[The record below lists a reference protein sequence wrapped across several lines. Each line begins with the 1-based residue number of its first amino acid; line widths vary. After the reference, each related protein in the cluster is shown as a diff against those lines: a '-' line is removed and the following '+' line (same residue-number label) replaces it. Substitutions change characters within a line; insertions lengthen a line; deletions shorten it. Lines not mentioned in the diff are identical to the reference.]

1 MAREVQIRDQ
11 TIRLGQLL
19 KLAGVVA
26 GGSEVKTLLASVP
39 LTVNGEPETRRGRQ
53 LRDGDVV
60 RVEGAELMVS
70 VALAAGESV
79 TQTPPASP

>member
-1 MAREVQIRDQ
+1 MRPSG
-11 TIRLGQLL
+11 LGQLL
-19 KLAGVVA
+19 KLAGVVVS
-26 GGSEVKTLLASVP
+26 GSEVKALLASVP

-70 VALAAGESV
+70 AALAAREPV
-79 TQTPPASP
+79 RQTPPASP